1 MYNSDCPTY
10 FPRQGGALLSSTSG
24 PGFHIMLPFVTSF
37 RSVQVTM
44 QTDEVKN
51 VPCGTSG
58 GVVIHFDRIEVVN
71 MLSASEGL
79 LLLIHRLFQK
89 YTGGCRSTI

>member
-1 MYNSDCPTY
+1 MV
-10 FPRQGGALLSSTSG
+10 
-24 PGFHIMLPFVTSF
+24 PFVTSF

-79 LLLIHRLFQK
+79 SYLNSYIIFYIIYTFLITEEYWLDTIAITFEAK
-89 YTGGCRSTI
+89 Y

>member
-1 MYNSDCPTY
+1 MV
-10 FPRQGGALLSSTSG
+10 
-24 PGFHIMLPFVTSF
+24 PFVTSF

-79 LLLIHRLFQK
+79 SYLNSYVIFYIFLITEVYWFDTIAITFEAK
-89 YTGGCRSTI
+89 Y